1 MRRSAVVALLL
12 LLAWARPARAH
23 VLSEDEIEGS
33 SRELGVV
40 LRAFHFLL
48 TGEILEPPYRMQ
60 DGNPTSIGLLD
71 LRLYFVE
78 ARPDFKLVLH
88 NQLVLGASSQ
98 GGLGSLSLGRSLA
111 PPQWL
116 PLRFA
121 ADDDPTLTL
130 SSATDWLYFSYTRG
144 PLTLTLGR
152 QPISVGRARI
162 WSPMDLVG
170 TFSLTAV
177 DTEYKPGADAARLDW
192 SVDERTEVMLVASVG
207 ELEDDHDLD
216 ASLRGSSFIARAK
229 RGWSWGELG
238 VLGGYV
244 RRDGVLGVDAVVD
257 TGSFQV
263 YGEATATLVTGEGL
277 GAPGTGSGDVVPRA
291 VVGATFQPH
300 ASLTVAPEIF
310 YSGFG
315 AWSPRDYLDVA
326 VSERVGIGEQTTFG
340 RLYGAALA
348 SWEIHP
354 LISANGVVLV
364 NLRDPSTLLSLALR
378 HNLAGNVELLVGGYV
393 PIGRR
398 PEATALSPESEFG
411 LYPYFFFA
419 ELKAAI

>member
-1 MRRSAVVALLL
+1 MRRSAVITLLL
-12 LLAWARPARAH
+12 VLAWARPATGY

-48 TGEILEPPYRMQ
+48 TGEILKPPYRMQ
-60 DGNPTSIGLLD
+60 DGNPTGIGLLD
-71 LRLYFVE
+71 LRLYFIE
-78 ARPDFKLVLH
+78 TQPDFKLVLH
-88 NQLVLGASSQ
+88 NQLVLGTSSQ

-116 PLRFA
+116 PLRFE

-130 SSATDWLYFSYTRG
+130 ASAVDWLYGSYTRG

-170 TFSLTAV
+170 TFSLTEV

-192 SVDERTEVMLVASVG
+192 SVDERTDVMLVASVG

-216 ASLRGSSFIARAK
+216 VSLRGSSFIARAK

-238 VLGGYV
+238 AMGGYV
-244 RRDGVLGVDAVVD
+244 RRDGMVGVDAVVD

-263 YGEATATLVTGEGL
+263 YGEATATLVTGDSL
-277 GAPGTGSGDVVPRA
+277 GAPGVDSGDIVPRA

-300 ASLTVAPEIF
+300 GSLTVAPEIF

-315 AWSPRDYLDVA
+315 AWAPRDYLDVA
-326 VSERVGIGEQTTFG
+326 VSERAGIGEQTTLG
-340 RLYGAALA
+340 RLYGAALV
-348 SWEIHP
+348 SWEMHP
-354 LISANGVVLV
+354 LLSANAVALV

-378 HNLAGNVELLVGGYV
+378 HNLAGNVDLLVGGYV
-393 PIGRR
+393 PVGRR
-398 PEATALSPESEFG
+398 PETTALSPASEFG